1 MGAPPGNVFEKTQV
15 KSYYKSPRRTAP
27 IRSTPRMEDRG
38 RGEGGSLRP
47 VPGRAG
53 ELHHRRVGAI
63 PLHRQVSRLRDEG
76 EAGTHARPV
85 QAGGVTRRDPRSAE
99 GALKAGAG
107 SYSAFA
113 PIALTSFPH
122 FSTSAVR

>member
-53 ELHHRRVGAI
+53 ELHHRRIGAL
-63 PLHRQVSRLRDEG
+63 PLHRQVSRLGDEG
-76 EAGTHARPV
+76 EAGSGRSARAV
-85 QAGGVTRRDPRSAE
+85 QAGGPTRRDPRSAQ
-99 GALKAGAG
+99 GAKSLR
-107 SYSAFA
+107 
-113 PIALTSFPH
+113 PALDTTPLSPR
-122 FSTSAVR
+122 S

>member
-1 MGAPPGNVFEKTQV
+1 MCAPPGNVSEKTQL

-53 ELHHRRVGAI
+53 ELHHRRVGAL
-63 PLHRQVSRLRDEG
+63 PLHREISRLGDENK
-76 EAGTHARPV
+76 AV
-85 QAGGVTRRDPRSAE
+85 RSARSVE
-99 GALKAGAG
+99 QEALLAEIRDLLKTQRA
-107 SYSAFA
+107 
-113 PIALTSFPH
+113 
-122 FSTSAVR
+122 

>member
-53 ELHHRRVGAI
+53 ELHHRRVGAL
-63 PLHRQVSRLRDEG
+63 PLHREVSRLGDENKAVRSARSV
-76 EAGTHARPV
+76 EAGGA
-85 QAGGVTRRDPRSAE
+85 ARRDPRSAQE
-99 GALKAGAG
+99 IGRA
-107 SYSAFA
+107 SCRER
-113 PIALTSFPH
+113 
-122 FSTSAVR
+122 V

>member
-53 ELHHRRVGAI
+53 ELHHRRVGAL
-63 PLHRQVSRLRDEG
+63 PLHREVSRLGDESKAVRSD
-76 EAGTHARPV
+76 EAGGA
-85 QAGGVTRRDPRSAE
+85 ARRDPRSAQD
-99 GALKAGAG
+99 AKSL
-107 SYSAFA
+107 
-113 PIALTSFPH
+113 
-122 FSTSAVR
+122 